1 MSTTPTRSAADPPA
15 GDKPDPGAGFNALL
29 TPHRSLSPH
38 GFLVLMLAIGSVSF
52 GTGIVFLLSGA
63 WPVLAF
69 CGLDVA
75 LIYIAFKLNYRAARL
90 HETVELTPRALVI
103 KRMYPSGEEESWQ
116 FNPYWVRLV
125 VEPGDD
131 ADRAELKLR
140 SHGRELVFGR
150 FLSEEEKVDF
160 AHALSGALLAARGEA
175 TAGEAV

>member
-1 MSTTPTRSAADPPA
+1 MESANTPSPACPTEPGGIATGDAA
-15 GDKPDPGAGFNALL
+15 FNALL

-69 CGLDVA
+69 CGLDV
-75 LIYIAFKLNYRAARL
+75 LLVYIAFKLNYRAARL
-90 HETVELTPRALVI
+90 HETVHLTPEQLVV
-103 KRMYPSGEEESWQ
+103 KRIHPTGQEEIWQ

-125 VEPGDD
+125 VEE
-131 ADRAELKLR
+131 ADETNHAELILR

-150 FLSEEEKVDF
+150 FLSNEEKVDF
-160 AHALSGALLAARGEA
+160 AQALSDALTATRAAVRPA
-175 TAGEAV
+175 